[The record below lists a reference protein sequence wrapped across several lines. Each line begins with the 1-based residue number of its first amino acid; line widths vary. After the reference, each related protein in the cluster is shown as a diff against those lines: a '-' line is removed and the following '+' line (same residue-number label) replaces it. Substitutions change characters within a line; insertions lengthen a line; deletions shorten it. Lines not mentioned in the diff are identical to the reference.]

1 MNPRLVA
8 ISGPCEGLTFP
19 IDGGRFSIGRHTD
32 NDLTVVSMEVSRRHC
47 ELRRDGGDFEVV
59 DLDSRHGIMVNG
71 RPVRR
76 RRLSHSDLLTVGRTV
91 LLFLLDDAQ
100 SAPASVYTAAD
111 DRSWV
116 GGSTIIRKPTE
127 MLYQDRAR
135 LERVLPDNV
144 SPVDQDP
151 GLNQVQVARDLH
163 SLLRAGQAL
172 QGSLDLKVLGKAV
185 LDATLELVPAERC
198 MMLLRPPGSDE
209 LRPVVVR
216 TLEGDGPFAAGRQI
230 VQRVLDEG
238 VAVLYGDLEAPQG
251 GESVS
256 GVGAVLC
263 VPFMDPGSEVS
274 GAIYAD
280 SRLSSAFK
288 ERHLDLLG
296 AVAAFASH
304 TVHHALSV
312 RRLQE
317 ENRRLRSDQLSHDI
331 VGESPLVTKLLEMI
345 ARVSRVDTTI
355 LIRGESGTGKELAA
369 QAVHRSSAR
378 ADGPFVAINCATLSE
393 TLLESEL
400 FGHEKGAFTGA
411 VQRQTGK
418 IEAARGGTLFLDEV
432 GELPPSIQA
441 KLLRVLQE
449 REFQRVGSYQTIRAD
464 VRVVAATHR
473 DLEAAIKEGTFRE
486 DLYYR
491 LKVITLETPPLRL
504 RRDDIPLLAQHFIQI
519 HGRRLGVRGVFLSTA
534 AKRCLKAYA
543 WPGNIRELGNAVE
556 RALVLGDGDTIYPE
570 DLPDEVLEGASELP
584 GSFHEAL
591 VETKKKLILKAWRD
605 SGKDYRAA
613 AEILGVH
620 VNSLHRMIGRL
631 DIKDELE
638 A

>member
-1 MNPRLVA
+1 MNPRLIA
-8 ISGPCEGLTFP
+8 ISGPSEGLTFP
-19 IDGGRFSIGRHTD
+19 VDKGRFSIGRHTD

-47 ELRRDGGDFEVV
+47 EVRREGPEFEVV
-59 DLDSRHGIMVNG
+59 DLESRHGIMVNG

-100 SAPASVYTAAD
+100 PTTNALYAED
-111 DRSWV
+111 ERSWA

-127 MLYQDRAR
+127 LLYQDRAR
-135 LERVLPDNV
+135 LERALPD
-144 SPVDQDP
+144 QA
-151 GLNQVQVARDLH
+151 QVARDLH

-172 QGSLDLKVLGKAV
+172 QGSLDLKLLGKAV
-185 LDATLELVPAERC
+185 LDAAMELVPAERC
-198 MMLLRPPGSDE
+198 MVLLRPPGSDE
-209 LRPVVVR
+209 LRSIMVR
-216 TLEGDGPFAAGRQI
+216 TSHADSPFTAGRQI
-230 VQRVLDEG
+230 VRQVVEEG
-238 VAVLYGDLEAPQG
+238 VAVLFGDHDAPEG

-263 VPFMDPGSEVS
+263 VPFVDPTGEVS
-274 GAIYAD
+274 GAVYAD
-280 SRLSSAFK
+280 SRMSSAFK

-296 AVAAFASH
+296 AVAAFASQ
-304 TVHHALSV
+304 TVHHALQV
-312 RRLQE
+312 KRLKD
-317 ENRRLRSDQLSHDI
+317 ENRRLREHQLSHDI
-331 VGESPLVTKLLEMI
+331 VGESPLVAKLLEMI

-449 REFQRVGSYQTIRAD
+449 REFQRVGSHQTIRAD

-473 DLEAAIKEGTFRE
+473 DLETAIKNGTFRE

-504 RRDDIPLLAQHFIQI
+504 RRDDISLLAQHFIQV
-519 HGRRLGVRGVFLSTA
+519 HGRRLGIGQVSLSSA
-534 AKRCLKAYA
+534 AKRSLKAYG

-556 RALVLGDGDTIYPE
+556 RALVLGDGETIYPE
-570 DLPDEVLEGASELP
+570 DLPDEVLEGGDELP

-605 SGKDYRAA
+605 SGKDYRAT

-631 DIKDELE
+631 GIKDTLE
-638 A
+638 T